1 MDNKML
7 SYCAIAVVLGIIAA
21 ATGFAGE
28 ATRVKASEVNIVFDT
43 CVYPSSPA
51 LALGIVSAVFTIITR
66 IYMSVSFGGAGCCRT
81 DANSTPISKLLF
93 VLSWVAS
100 VIAVILLLTAARLN
114 TKQGG
119 QVDSYGYI
127 IICYVVKPGIFAAGA
142 ILAFLSTVL
151 GIAGYV
157 TSTPPSQTNTSPVV
171 AIPMG
176 ANVDPEKN
184 PMPFP
189 PQQYQPQQ
197 YPPQ

>member
-1 MDNKML
+1 
-7 SYCAIAVVLGIIAA
+7 
-21 ATGFAGE
+21 
-28 ATRVKASEVNIVFDT
+28 
-43 CVYPSSPA
+43 
-51 LALGIVSAVFTIITR
+51 
-66 IYMSVSFGGAGCCRT
+66 MSVSFGGAGCCRT

>member
-1 MDNKML
+1 MML
-7 SYCAIAVVLGIIAA
+7 LSNTMRGESLVV
-21 ATGFAGE
+21 
-28 ATRVKASEVNIVFDT
+28 
-43 CVYPSSPA
+43 
-51 LALGIVSAVFTIITR
+51 
-66 IYMSVSFGGAGCCRT
+66 
-81 DANSTPISKLLF
+81 SKLSEDVFKSGCLGT
-93 VLSWVAS
+93 VAS

-114 TKQGG
+114 NKQGG
-119 QVDSYGYI
+119 EVDSYGYI

-197 YPPQ
+197 CPPQ